1 MSDLFEQFWLA
12 GMRKCKKKQTKP
24 LFNRLLKEHR
34 NMMSPE
40 GFTEMLVDDIH
51 RRLDSNQLGFDKMH
65 PTTYLNGERWDDEY
79 STQAPSSNTFNEL
92 TDRSWAD
99 NLLKLN

>member
-1 MSDLFEQFWLA
+1 MNDLFERFWIA

-24 LFNRLLKEHR
+24 LFNRLLKKSGDGESFT
-34 NMMSPE
+34 NM
-40 GFTEMLVDDIH
+40 LIDDIH

-79 STQAPSSNTFNEL
+79 STQPITSQGNTFAEL
-92 TDRSWAD
+92 TDRSWATD
-99 NLLKLN
+99 LLKLN